1 MHMGGTHATDHELLV
16 PYFLIHSYISRF
28 FIVSGHHKPEE
39 MTCGNEIMVNK
50 RGRQAIYS
58 YNFMYFYHLI
68 SSLLSS
74 NIWIKFKDLGVVGR
88 PQESCKI
95 SGFKWVALKSK
106 NIVS

>member
-1 MHMGGTHATDHELLV
+1 
-16 PYFLIHSYISRF
+16 
-28 FIVSGHHKPEE
+28 
-39 MTCGNEIMVNK
+39 MVNK
-50 RGRQAIYS
+50 MGMQAIYS

-74 NIWIKFKDLGVVGR
+74 NIWIKFKDLGMVGR

-95 SGFKWVALKSK
+95 SGFKCLALKRK